1 MTFEAPHLKHA
12 MHLVCGEAL
21 MDVFGGPVTPTGMA
35 LDARVGG
42 SPFNV
47 AIGLAR
53 LRRPVAYFAGLST
66 DFLVERLRSALSAE
80 GVDLRAVHRSAAPTT
95 LSIVGLDAAGEP
107 SYAFYGEGCAERQ
120 VPDAARAA
128 VRALLPRIT
137 ALHVGSYAMMVQPV
151 AATLRALVDEWRETA
166 VVAYDP
172 NLRLNV
178 EPRLDVW
185 RDGVDWMLARAH
197 LVKIS
202 AEDLALLHPGWTGER
217 FAAHCLS
224 LGVRLVVLTEG
235 GAGARGWTPG
245 VQARVEAVPVAL
257 VDTVG
262 AGDTFQAALL
272 TALAEGGAL
281 TSTAMTALDA
291 SALHAMLDFANRAA
305 ALTCSRRGADL
316 PRRDALSAP

>member
-1 MTFEAPHLKHA
+1 

-21 MDVFGGPVTPTGMA
+21 MDVFGAGTTPTGMA

-53 LRRPVAYFAGLST
+53 LGQRVAYFGGMST
-66 DFLVERLRSALSAE
+66 DFLGERLHSALAAE
-80 GVDLRAVHRSAAPTT
+80 GVELGAAHRSAAPTT
-95 LSIVGLDAAGEP
+95 LSLVGLDAKGVP
-107 SYAFYGEGCAERQ
+107 SYAFYGEGCADRL
-120 VPDAARAA
+120 VPAAALDAVAA
-128 VRALLPRIT
+128 LPLPVT
-137 ALHVGSYAMMVQPV
+137 ALHVGSFALVVQP
-151 AATLRALVDEWRETA
+151 AGATLRTLVERLRGSAL
-166 VVAYDP
+166 VAYDP

-185 RDGVDWMLARAH
+185 RDSVDWMLARAH

-202 AEDLALLHPGWTGER
+202 AEDLALLRPGLSAAD
-217 FAAHCLS
+217 FAAHSLS
-224 LGVRLVVLTEG
+224 HGVRLVVVTDG
-235 GAGARGWTPG
+235 GAGASAWTASA
-245 VQARVEAVPVAL
+245 QARVEAQPVTL

-272 TALAEGGAL
+272 ASLAEQGRLSAGAL
-281 TSTAMTALDA
+281 PSLNAA
-291 SALHAMLDFANRAA
+291 ALHALLEFANRAA

-316 PRRDALSAP
+316 PRRSELGPRAAA

>member
-1 MTFEAPHLKHA
+1 MKHG

-21 MDVFGGPVTPTGMA
+21 MDVFGDGVTPTGMT

-53 LRRPVAYFAGLST
+53 LQQPVAYFGGLSN
-66 DFLVERLRSALSAE
+66 DFLGARLHAALSAE

-95 LSIVGLDAAGEP
+95 LSIVGVDEAGVP
-107 SYAFYGEGCAERQ
+107 SYAFYGEGCADRQ
-120 VPDAARAA
+120 VPDVARAA
-128 VRALLPRIT
+128 VRALPLPIT
-137 ALHVGSYAMMVQPV
+137 ALHVGSFALVVQPV
-151 AATLRALVDEWRETA
+151 AATLRALVDECRGTA

-185 RDGVDWMLARAH
+185 RESVDWMLARAH

-202 AEDLALLHPGWTGER
+202 AEDLAQLHPDWSAER
-217 FAAHCLS
+217 FAAYCLS
-224 LGVRLVVLTEG
+224 SGVRLVVVTEG
-235 GAGARGWTPG
+235 GAGARGWTPSA
-245 VQARVEAVPVAL
+245 QAQVAAVPL
-257 VDTVG
+257 ELMDTVG

-272 TALAEGGAL
+272 TGLAESGTL
-281 TSTAMTALDA
+281 TPTAMAALDA
-291 SALHAMLDFANRAA
+291 SALRALLDFANRAA

-316 PRRDALSAP
+316 PRRGELSPGRIAEAT